1 MVLISLFLNSF
12 QSFQLVL
19 DFLGDKDEKS
29 FQHTCKTLSQAIYTY
44 RTKAI
49 QGLPLLCLS
58 SVRLNLPISTH
69 INAFIA
75 SSKHVHYI
83 NASLNPSIDLITNN
97 VSKYK
102 FYIKYDNNR
111 GFCLMTDSFIPTN
124 IVLFPYYGEVISS
137 NEVLIRENIQRT
149 KKVLYHTHLLYLKFN
164 ITSSYNTCVF
174 TIAT

>member
-1 MVLISLFLNSF
+1 MPLISLFSNAF
-12 QSFQLVL
+12 RSFQLVL

-29 FQHTCKTLSQAIYTY
+29 FQYTCKTLSQAIYTY

-49 QGLPLLCLS
+49 QSLPLLCLS
-58 SVRLNLPISTH
+58 SVRLNLPIYTH

-83 NASLNPSIDLITNN
+83 DASLNPSIDLITNN

-111 GFCLMTDSFIPTN
+111 GYCLISDSFISTN
-124 IVLFPYYGEVISS
+124 ILLFPYYGEVISS
-137 NEVLIRENIQRT
+137 SEILVRENIQRT
-149 KKVLYHTHLLYLKFN
+149 KKVLYHIHLQYLKFKPL
-164 ITSSYNTCVF
+164 
-174 TIAT
+174 TIPVHL